1 MRSKMQSIRF
11 SDDEFI
17 LLEKIAQSR
26 SKKLSAFIREC
37 CFAHIQNITEHEKLL
52 ASLKPEDSQEIQK
65 TFFDALNNSN
75 DAILKSIEK
84 LQLDISQ
91 KFKLVDLIQR
101 KMVFL
106 FYLFNRELPPE
117 VYGEME
123 RAANRRTK
131 YFFEDVDLAK

>member
-65 TFFDALNNSN
+65 TFFDALNNTN
-75 DAILKSIEK
+75 DAVLKSIEK
-84 LQLDISQ
+84 LQLDMAQ
-91 KFKLVDLIQR
+91 KFKLVDMLQR
-101 KMVFL
+101 KIV
-106 FYLFNRELPPE
+106 YLHYFFNREVPPE
-117 VYGEME
+117 DYGMFE
-123 RAANRRTK
+123 RSANKRTK
-131 YFFEDVDLAK
+131 LFLENID

>member
-84 LQLDISQ
+84 LQLDMSQ
-91 KFKLVDLIQR
+91 KFKLVDMIQR
-101 KMVFL
+101 KIVWLHYF
-106 FYLFNRELPPE
+106 FNREVPPE
-117 VYGEME
+117 DYGKME
-123 RAANRRTK
+123 RSANKRTQS
-131 YFFEDVDLAK
+131 FFENVG

>member
-17 LLEKIAQSR
+17 VLEKIAQSR

-65 TFFDALNNSN
+65 TFFDALNNTN
-75 DAILKSIEK
+75 DAVLKSIEK
-84 LQLDISQ
+84 LQLDMSQ
-91 KFKLVDLIQR
+91 KFKLVDMIQR
-101 KMVFL
+101 KMV
-106 FYLFNRELPPE
+106 YLHFFFNRDVPPE
-117 VYGEME
+117 DYSQAE
-123 RAANRRTK
+123 RSANKRTK
-131 YFFEDVDLAK
+131 IYLEDIDNSN